1 MTDLPT
7 AEVFCGN
14 CGKRFLVSSLS
25 ANAMIRCGCGA
36 VVKRDTANQSP
47 GDSEY
52 DLAPE
57 AVTQKPAT
65 VPTPVA
71 LAYRAPK
78 DDLPPK
84 GDPET
89 IVNWYMPAWLLAG
102 GVVIQI
108 TAAVLTTRDA
118 AAAVLDVG
126 VNVILSTVL
135 MLVGILLAAKF
146 RGISFGSFRVAVFK
160 LAAISIAPAAALTL
174 LTPLLSHI
182 PAGMLI
188 GWAGEFIFY
197 FALIGALFDLDESD
211 TWYCV
216 CVIFLV
222 HVAVY
227 FLLLWG
233 MGGR

>member
-1 MTDLPT
+1 MADLPT

-14 CGKRFLVSSLS
+14 CGKRFLASSGS
-25 ANAMIRCGCGA
+25 ANARIRCTCGA
-36 VVKRDTANQSP
+36 IVKLTSP
-47 GDSEY
+47 DPAPENSEY

-57 AVTQKPAT
+57 AVAQKRAT
-65 VPTPVA
+65 VPIPVA

-89 IVNWYMPAWLLAG
+89 IINLHMPAWLLAG
-102 GVVIQI
+102 GIVIEI
-108 TAAVLTTRDA
+108 TAAVLKDRNA
-118 AAAVLDVG
+118 AAAVIDVG
-126 VNVILSTVL
+126 LHVILGTVL

-174 LTPLLSHI
+174 VSPLLNHI
-182 PAGMLI
+182 PLGTLI

-216 CVIFLV
+216 WVIFLV
-222 HVAVY
+222 NIVVY
-227 FLLLWG
+227 FLLLWAVG
-233 MGGR
+233 SR